1 MPLFR
6 TCVMCKV
13 PRTSSTGSGEWLLY
27 LDNIY
32 QNTPSPLTREV
43 GSLMIFSEV
52 DARWNCNPFRSCAVA
67 AQSITKR
74 KRKNDYR
81 LTFFLSWCI
90 ISDNK
95 RITACGRALRLM
107 KIR

>member
-1 MPLFR
+1 MPLLR

-67 AQSITKR
+67 AQSIK
-74 KRKNDYR
+74 Y
-81 LTFFLSWCI
+81 FFASVIRCIAQTAALSW
-90 ISDNK
+90 
-95 RITACGRALRLM
+95 ALSRFVPVLCVRCLAPQ
-107 KIR
+107 I